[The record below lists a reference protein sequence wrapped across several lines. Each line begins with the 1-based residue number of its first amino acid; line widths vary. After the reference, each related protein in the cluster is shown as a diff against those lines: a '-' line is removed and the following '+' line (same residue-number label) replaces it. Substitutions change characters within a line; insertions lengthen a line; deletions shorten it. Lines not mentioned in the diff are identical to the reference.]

1 MFLVIGSGKL
11 FTKRSFS
18 EIIIIIILKADLKE
32 IDLWNHELSALDA
45 PARIDWAI
53 EKFGK
58 GVVTSTSFGLQ
69 SAVML
74 HLIRQAQATIPVIF
88 VDTGYLFPATYEYA
102 NALQDEL
109 AFKANVYSA
118 KMSPAFQEQ
127 TFGKLWEQ
135 GSEGM
140 AKYNFL
146 NKREPMD
153 RALSDFSATLW
164 MAGLRKS
171 QASSRKDLPFIEQ
184 QNGIYKFYPILD
196 WEDRTTYQYLPQNNL
211 PYHPLEGMGYDSLGD
226 WHSTKKISEVE
237 SKEDARHGGHGR
249 ECGLHT
255 DLPDGLDFTV

>member
-1 MFLVIGSGKL
+1 
-11 FTKRSFS
+11 
-18 EIIIIIILKADLKE
+18 
-32 IDLWNHELSALDA
+32 
-45 PARIDWAI
+45 
-53 EKFGK
+53 
-58 GVVTSTSFGLQ
+58 
-69 SAVML
+69 
-74 HLIRQAQATIPVIF
+74 
-88 VDTGYLFPATYEYA
+88 
-102 NALQDEL
+102 
-109 AFKANVYSA
+109 
-118 KMSPAFQEQ
+118 
-127 TFGKLWEQ
+127 
-135 GSEGM
+135 
-140 AKYNFL
+140 
-146 NKREPMD
+146 MD